1 MHKLKL
7 LSIFIF
13 SSLLVSQNLDLDT
26 SFLESLPEDIKSDL
40 ENKIEEEN
48 QNGEAVFS
56 SINSSTDI
64 EKRKLDELN
73 KKLEKLDEYERNES
87 ESFELTLFGK
97 NFFSTYQST
106 FMPVNEPYLDSS
118 YVLDYGDILEIQI
131 IGQNNSIEEYEIKR
145 DGSILFNNI
154 GKINLAGLSLSDAS
168 KLIKEKVNNAFIGS
182 EAFVSLINV
191 RDIRVLVSG
200 NAFNPGIYTIGGNS
214 NLLHA
219 ISVAGGINEYG
230 SYRQI
235 KLIRKNEVV
244 DVLDLYDILLTG
256 NYSSNKRL
264 RSGDIVFVENVNNII
279 SIDGAV
285 RRPAKYEVLE
295 NQNLYEVV
303 EYAGLEISD
312 ADLDNIFLDRQ
323 LDGKVKSLPI
333 RNIKQFKEISA
344 NDKDSIFIR
353 KIPFREVYV
362 DGAILKPGIYK
373 MTEGE
378 DIFDL
383 LEKSGGFTKNAYPL
397 GAIYENL
404 QAFEINESANEL
416 LYNQF
421 LENIILISQRNV
433 SANSSDLSSLLSIT
447 KQLKNTDPNGR
458 IVVDISTQDNEN
470 TVYLKD
476 GDKLFI
482 PEKIDHIY
490 IYGETSTEGAIKYKE
505 FATVNDYLEKAGGI
519 KGTADESSIFVLH
532 PNGETERYMTKKN
545 IFANSNKQEV
555 VIYPGS
561 IIFVPREL
569 DDSNLNAL
577 KGQAYA
583 SILGNL
589 GVALASIASLNNNWF
604 KEIIVKIQ
612 KSLT

>member
-1 MHKLKL
+1 MHKLTL
-7 LSIFIF
+7 LSLFIF
-13 SSLLVSQNLDLDT
+13 SSLLVSQSLDLDT
-26 SFLESLPEDIKSDL
+26 SFLESLPDDIKSDL

-48 QNGEAVFS
+48 QNEEAVFS

-73 KKLEKLDEYERNES
+73 KKLEKLDEYEQNES

-131 IGQNNSIEEYEIKR
+131 IGQNNSIEEYKIKR

-168 KLIKEKVNNAFIGS
+168 KLIKEKVNNAFFGS

-295 NQNLYEVV
+295 NQNLFEVV
-303 EYAGLEISD
+303 KYAGLEISD

-333 RNIKQFKEISA
+333 GNLKQFKEITA

-353 KIPFREVYV
+353 KIPFREVYI

-383 LEKSGGFTKNAYPL
+383 LKKSGGFTQNAYPL

-404 QAFEINESANEL
+404 QAFEINESANKL

-421 LENIILISQRNV
+421 LENIILISQKNI
-433 SANSSDLSSLLSIT
+433 SQNSSDLSSLLSIT

-519 KGTADESSIFVLH
+519 KSTADESSIFVLH
-532 PNGETERYMTKKN
+532 PNGETERYKTKKN
-545 IFANSNKQEV
+545 IFANNNNQEV

-569 DDSNLNAL
+569 DESNLNAL
-577 KGQAYA
+577 KAQAYV

-589 GVALASIASLNNNWF
+589 GIALASIATLNNN
-604 KEIIVKIQ
+604 
-612 KSLT
+612 